1 MFLKFIILTSSL
13 FLLAA
18 CQSDQVA
25 IVEEQINQVTLDSE
39 SDTEKIREARLAFDE
54 LGESDQKLVTN
65 YKELLAAED
74 LLDKQMIDEVVVE
87 INNIGPINV
96 NSDELIAKARTAFE
110 ALSREQQKHV
120 PNLKTLLDAESK
132 YTQTLTDTAQKLVA
146 SMKNLTVND
155 YSVVDEF
162 QTVYNKLSEKQ
173 IIELSDDIQSPDELI
188 STFKINL
195 LDKQIS
201 SVNYT
206 SGEPNESQ
214 VERIFAMVKSYN
226 DLSQNEIKSLVNK
239 KQFDD
244 TIKEY
249 KEYFNDREKKDRL
262 YKRQNFIKLST
273 TIPYTD
279 LLKFPESYKDQKVA
293 LEIEILEIHKG
304 NIITA
309 DYFIVKDRAN
319 QQDLYHISDQREV
332 KEPILSVGDTL
343 TIFGEYKK
351 LGDYVVYS
359 DKKGLLNTNFNREKL
374 EEYSIPVIDL
384 NYSSVDNLGIIAANN
399 PLLSITIDEELEIM
413 KKELYDFIKDIK

>member
-1 MFLKFIILTSSL
+1 
-13 FLLAA
+13 
-18 CQSDQVA
+18 
-25 IVEEQINQVTLDSE
+25 
-39 SDTEKIREARLAFDE
+39 
-54 LGESDQKLVTN
+54 ESDQKLVTN

-173 IIELSDDIQSPDELI
+173 KIELFDDIQSPDELI

-206 SGEPNESQ
+206 SGEPSKSQ

-262 YKRQNFIKLST
+262 YKRQNFIKSST

-304 NIITA
+304 NIITP

-319 QQDLYHISDQREV
+319 QQD
-332 KEPILSVGDTL
+332 
-343 TIFGEYKK
+343 
-351 LGDYVVYS
+351 
-359 DKKGLLNTNFNREKL
+359 
-374 EEYSIPVIDL
+374 
-384 NYSSVDNLGIIAANN
+384 
-399 PLLSITIDEELEIM
+399 
-413 KKELYDFIKDIK
+413 

>member
-18 CQSDQVA
+18 CQNDQVA

-39 SDTEKIREARLAFDE
+39 SDTEKLKEARLAFDD

-65 YKELLAAED
+65 YKELLVAED
-74 LLDKQMIDEVVVE
+74 LFDKQMIDEVVVE

-120 PNLKTLLDAESK
+120 PNLKALLDAESK
-132 YTQTLTDTAQKLVA
+132 YTQTMTDTAQKLVA

-206 SGEPNESQ
+206 SGEPSESQ

-239 KQFDD
+239 K
-244 TIKEY
+244 TI
-249 KEYFNDREKKDRL
+249 
-262 YKRQNFIKLST
+262 
-273 TIPYTD
+273 
-279 LLKFPESYKDQKVA
+279 
-293 LEIEILEIHKG
+293 
-304 NIITA
+304 
-309 DYFIVKDRAN
+309 
-319 QQDLYHISDQREV
+319 
-332 KEPILSVGDTL
+332 
-343 TIFGEYKK
+343 
-351 LGDYVVYS
+351 
-359 DKKGLLNTNFNREKL
+359 
-374 EEYSIPVIDL
+374 
-384 NYSSVDNLGIIAANN
+384 
-399 PLLSITIDEELEIM
+399 
-413 KKELYDFIKDIK
+413 